1 MCIECEEKMKKGIV
15 RLINLLV
22 IIVLFVLAI
31 DLSLNMSLRE
41 SLKEHFKRYEIV
53 EPEESIVLLSD
64 HQFFIAEDSTIL
76 DKADKTNTI
85 YIPINWLNQ
94 FNMTGQYDEANQILN
109 LVSRD
114 YLITATSNE
123 TQINLSKS
131 DEVLDWQI
139 SQDNIFVNLEQL
151 ISWGIIDDQSI
162 EFNKNDKSIVI
173 INKENLMTDNSY
185 STQFL
190 YSHFDQAVSRQ
201 KENRGL
207 GIKDLL
213 VKESIGAKLEKGN
226 AYYWVPIND
235 SIAYTV
241 SGSHYGYMLLNQEQ
255 KDSLESL
262 RQASSEPLPTSG
274 VNTDKVNLIWEA
286 IYNVQPKPE
295 SIPQM
300 GNMNV
305 VSPTW
310 YELKDQTGALHSKF
324 NQDYLNWAQGRN
336 YKVWALVSNQFD
348 PTLTHQLL
356 VNANYRRTFIENIVT
371 EAVKH
376 NLEGINIDFENINLE
391 DKDNLTHFIN
401 ELRWYAKQ
409 YDLVLSMDVTVMD
422 GSDNWSKCYDRK
434 ALGKIVDYLII
445 MTYDEYWASSPVSG
459 PVSSADWVEKSLKKI
474 MTIVPRDKI
483 VMGIPLYSRLW
494 RERISETLPNTNKT
508 SSSAISMIKQNEL
521 IETSGQTPIWDDE
534 NKLYYISYIEDDT
547 QVKIWIENAETIS
560 YKIDIAKN
568 LDLGGIAFWRRGF
581 ETDNFWNEIELLER

>member
-64 HQFFIAEDSTIL
+64 HQFFITEDSAIL

-94 FNMTGQYDEANQILN
+94 FDMTGQYDEANQILN

-131 DEVLDWQI
+131 DETLDWQI

-213 VKESIGAKLEKGN
+213 VKESIGTKLEKGN

-255 KDSLESL
+255 KDRLESL

-274 VNTDKVNLIWEA
+274 VNTEKVNLIWEA

-560 YKIDIAKN
+560 YKIDIAKD